1 MAEQNTLRQAD
12 NEVVVEGLL
21 QEVRLEERKAAD
33 GREFIGGEID
43 IEVNEGE
50 VHTFR
55 VFSMKH
61 KKDGSE
67 NGIFKGLKTV
77 ADEYVSTAKVG
88 KEAADKV
95 RVTAG
100 QLGVNDYVGGDGQLK
115 SYPQLSTNFI
125 NRVQA
130 NDVFAPKA
138 EFEVELVVQSVA
150 EETDREGEETG
161 RVKLK
166 GFVPQFGGG
175 IAPLEF
181 VAEGDGAEYIRDTY
195 EKGQTVKIYG
205 NIVNKVEITKT
216 FEEVGFGKP
225 KEKIKRS
232 FTREYLITGGTE
244 PYDEENANT
253 YDVKVIKK
261 ALTEREIYL
270 DGLLKKA
277 EEKAKTGKKATPKK
291 EDKKGF
297 GSKPSPK
304 NDVVDDIMD
313 EDLPF

>member
-21 QEVRLEERKAAD
+21 QEVRLEERKTND

-43 IEVNEGE
+43 IEVREGE

-67 NGIFKGLKTV
+67 NGIYKGLKTV
-77 ADEYVSTAKVG
+77 KDEYVSIAKVG
-88 KEAADKV
+88 RDAADKV
-95 RVTAG
+95 RITTG
-100 QLGVNDYVGGDGQLK
+100 QLGINDYVGGDGQVK

-130 NDVFAPKA
+130 NDEFDPKA
-138 EFEVELVVQSVA
+138 EFEVELVVQSVID
-150 EETDREGEETG
+150 ETNRDGDETG

-181 VAEGDGAEYIRDTY
+181 VADGEGAEYIRDTY
-195 EKGQTVKIYG
+195 EKGNTVKVYG
-205 NIVNKVEITKT
+205 EIVNKVEITKIQ
-216 FEEVGFGKP
+216 EEVGFGKP
-225 KEKIKRS
+225 KEKIKRN
-232 FTREYLITGGTE
+232 FIREFLITGGSE
-244 PYDEENANT
+244 PYDDENANK
-253 YDVKVIKK
+253 YDVKVIGK
-261 ALTEREIYL
+261 ALTEREVYL
-270 DGLLKKA
+270 EELVKKH
-277 EEKAKTGKKATPKK
+277 EEKARGGNKTTNK

-297 GSKPSPK
+297 GSKPSANK
-304 NDVVDDIMD
+304 SSIDISD